1 MALLSLIGRLGLDT
15 SNFEGGLKKAETS
28 AHGFATTLKTKVGGA
43 LAAAFSVAYI
53 EELVS
58 KIQEHAKDVKDLS
71 EQYSLTTDEVQKLE
85 KATGRLG
92 LRFDS
97 IAGAIG
103 RIQKARAIAM
113 AGGDAGECAVETFR
127 QMGVKREDVLNP
139 TVSVVDIMRQMGGA
153 DASSAKAQFDLLGK
167 SAITI
172 RNVMVELSQLGPM
185 RLMSRDDIEAI
196 DKADKDLRSLK
207 KERDAML
214 APIAVRSARAEI
226 EGVKTVNTFAGGGLM
241 GFLTALIAGPSTVFN
256 SMVHGFVR
264 TPKKTEADPVVEER
278 EKQKKAFEAQMAEQ
292 QKQAAIKNATM
303 AAAPK
308 AFGTIGPGSGSMAS
322 VGGYF
327 FGSDVNQAVIANTK
341 KTVTHLEKIA
351 ANTDKFAAALG
362 PEGN

>member
-15 SNFEGGLKKAETS
+15 SSFEGGLKKAESS
-28 AHGFATTLKTKVGGA
+28 ALGFAASLKTKVGGA
-43 LAAAFSVAYI
+43 LAAAFSVAYL

-71 EQYSLTTDEVQKLE
+71 EQYSLTTDEVQRLE

-113 AGGDAGECAVETFR
+113 AGGESGEGAVETFR

-167 SAITI
+167 SAITV
-172 RNVMVELSQLGPM
+172 RNVMVELSQLGPV
-185 RLMSRDDIEAI
+185 RIMSREDIEAI
-196 DKADKDLRSLK
+196 DKAEKNLK
-207 KERDAML
+207 KLAGERNAIL
-214 APIAVRSARAEI
+214 APLVGMHAKGS
-226 EGVKTVNTFAGGGLM
+226 VKVSEALNKQLVENPLSLVQTGGLRFAYAYLS
-241 GFLTALIAGPSTVFN
+241 GILKTQ
-256 SMVHGFVR
+256 
-264 TPKKTEADPVVEER
+264 KKEKPDPVIEER

-308 AFGTIGPGSGSMAS
+308 AFGTIGPGNGSMAS